1 MSPEYKFSSE
11 LNKDWY
17 QVDSNLCNSSLS
29 NEKINPGESKEITL
43 TLTKQM
49 TENNTGTVNNLAEI
63 AESYNEQGFKDI
75 DSTEGNKVQGEDDMG
90 SADLLLSIKT
100 GQVATI
106 LFVVF
111 IGIAIVGTVAYI
123 IIKRVNKRI

>member
-1 MSPEYKFSSE
+1 MVGNVQIGGQ
-11 LNKDWY
+11 NKVVI
-17 QVDSNLCNSSLS
+17 QSMCN
-29 NEKINPGESKEITL
+29 
-43 TLTKQM
+43 TK
-49 TENNTGTVNNLAEI
+49 T
-63 AESYNEQGFKDI
+63 KDI

-123 IIKRVNKRI
+123 IIKREDKIRQARPPVGACGDAIASVESHAAFVQRE